1 MYHVPNELIIAAYGS
16 TMILKTLPE
25 SKIDLDTS
33 TDICM
38 KLITVCWV
46 MNMVCSSLV
55 SGYGVYIKIRDYIRK
70 RRAQTTSRVYT
81 MKTVPE
87 EVDHSK
93 TIDLNYNKTIDLQ
106 I

>member
-55 SGYGVYIKIRDYIRK
+55 SGYGVYIKLRNCIRK
-70 RRAQTTSRVYT
+70 RRAHAAPRVHP
-81 MKTVPE
+81 MKIISDKNDIYETKP
-87 EVDHSK
+87 
-93 TIDLNYNKTIDLQ
+93 Y
-106 I
+106 